1 MYFFFKPNMIIFL
14 IFKRLGHMQKCFN
27 LHISIQKNH
36 SLEYFHKKKKF
47 QKKKCFS
54 MHFGFNN

>member
-1 MYFFFKPNMIIFL
+1 MIIFL